1 MFWANAPAEPCPK
14 VSLRYGASNRG
25 YVLIRLPPVQECL
38 VAHAE
43 SRLGNREALDIADWI
58 SVVALSTLSGRSGAS
73 PHLKSRNDRPQR
85 PGLAF
90 AHFDFGISGIVHD
103 EHERAACSRP
113 DFFYPAQVHQG
124 GAMGSKETELR

>member
-1 MFWANAPAEPCPK
+1 MRPPSRVPGCACGGALQSTIVFQLDAP
-14 VSLRYGASNRG
+14 VH
-25 YVLIRLPPVQECL
+25 ECL
-38 VAHAE
+38 VAHTE
-43 SRLGNREALDIADWI
+43 SRLGNREALDVADWM